1 MGLVRNAKLCIVCG
15 TDWLSLLAMIMNSR
29 LELEDLDVAVVCCF
43 ITSV

>member
-1 MGLVRNAKLCIVCG
+1 MVLMRNAKLCIVCG
-15 TDWLSLLAMIMNSR
+15 TDWLSLLAMNSR